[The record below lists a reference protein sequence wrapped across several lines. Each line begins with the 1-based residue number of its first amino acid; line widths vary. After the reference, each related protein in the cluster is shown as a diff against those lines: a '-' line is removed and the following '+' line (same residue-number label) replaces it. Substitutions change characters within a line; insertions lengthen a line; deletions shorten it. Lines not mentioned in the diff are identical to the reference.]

1 MEQVKINN
9 RNIVNELESENQN
22 NILHLAT
29 KAHEKIAIEE
39 QGLNE
44 MKEHLSDE
52 INNLEIKSNE
62 IANVQKMLIEE
73 NTDKKNTLDL
83 SKHLNS
89 LSTCKI
95 NEFENSITNVRTNKE
110 NEQNIN

>member
-1 MEQVKINN
+1 M
-9 RNIVNELESENQN
+9 
-22 NILHLAT
+22 HLAT
-29 KAHEKIAIEE
+29 KAHEKVAIEE

-52 INNLEIKSNE
+52 IHNLEIKSNE
-62 IANVQKMLIEE
+62 VANVQKMLIEE
-73 NTDKKNTLDL
+73 NSDKKNTLDL

-95 NEFENSITNVRTNKE
+95 NEFENNIANVRYNKE
-110 NEQNIN
+110 NEQNINEQTRKEDLELQLQVGHLSRENFK